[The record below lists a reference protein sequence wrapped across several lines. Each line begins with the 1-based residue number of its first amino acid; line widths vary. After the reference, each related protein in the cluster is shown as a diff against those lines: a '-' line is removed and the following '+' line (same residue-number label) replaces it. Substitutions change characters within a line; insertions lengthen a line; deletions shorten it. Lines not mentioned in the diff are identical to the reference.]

1 LGIRLT
7 AARREIREIQFARF
21 KMPSSPYTID
31 NGAGEQ
37 LTFLRLTQAPSGDRI
52 EVDGTARPGAG
63 PPMHVHY
70 LQEERVL
77 VVTGRAGYQVPGQ
90 PPRFA
95 GPGQVV
101 VWPAGTPHR
110 WWNAGDTELRMT
122 GWCAPPGNVEFYLAA
137 LFASMK
143 ENGGK
148 RPGLFDAAF
157 LTTRYQTEFAML
169 ELPAALRRF
178 VIPLI
183 YAVGRALG
191 KYAKYKDAP
200 APITSEQSPT
210 TNH

>member
-1 LGIRLT
+1 
-7 AARREIREIQFARF
+7 
-21 KMPSSPYTID
+21 MPIYPHTID

-37 LTFLRLTQAPSGDRI
+37 LTFLGRTRTANGERI

-90 PPRFA
+90 PERIA

-122 GWCAPPGNVEFYLAA
+122 GWCAPPGNVEFYLSAM
-137 LFASMK
+137 FASMK

-157 LTTRYQTEFAML
+157 LTTRYQSEFAML
-169 ELPAALRRF
+169 EMPTVIRRL
-178 VIPLI
+178 VVPLI
-183 YAVGRALG
+183 YALG
-191 KYAKYKDAP
+191 LAIGKFAKYKDAP
-200 APITSEQSPT
+200 PPISSERPPT

>member
-1 LGIRLT
+1 
-7 AARREIREIQFARF
+7 
-21 KMPSSPYTID
+21 MPTYPYTID

-37 LTFLRLTQAPSGDRI
+37 LTFLRLTRAASGERI
-52 EVDGTARPGAG
+52 EVDGVARPGAG
-63 PPMHVHY
+63 PPMHVHH

-77 VVTGRAGYQVPGQ
+77 VVTGRVGYQVPGKPQ
-90 PPRFA
+90 QFA

-137 LFASMK
+137 MFASMK

-157 LTTRYQTEFAML
+157 LTTRYRNEFAML
-169 ELPAALRRF
+169 ELPTFMRQC
-178 VIPLI
+178 VIPVV
-183 YAVGRALG
+183 YALGFALG

-200 APITSEQSPT
+200 PPIASSPPT

>member
-1 LGIRLT
+1 
-7 AARREIREIQFARF
+7 
-21 KMPSSPYTID
+21 MPTYPYTID

-37 LTFLRLTQAPSGDRI
+37 LTFLRLTRAASGERI
-52 EVDGTARPGAG
+52 EVDGVARPSAG
-63 PPMHVHY
+63 PPMHVHH

-77 VVTGRAGYQVPGQ
+77 VVTGRVGYQGPGKPQ
-90 PPRFA
+90 QFA

-143 ENGGK
+143 DNGGK

-157 LTTRYQTEFAML
+157 LTTRYRNEFAML
-169 ELPAALRRF
+169 EVPAFVRQF
-178 VIPLI
+178 VIPVV
-183 YAVGRALG
+183 YALGLALG

-200 APITSEQSPT
+200 SPISEQLPT

>member
-1 LGIRLT
+1 
-7 AARREIREIQFARF
+7 
-21 KMPSSPYTID
+21 MPGYPYTID
-31 NGAGEQ
+31 NGAGER
-37 LTFLRLTQAPSGDRI
+37 LTFLGVTRAANGDRI

-77 VVTGRAGYQVPGQ
+77 VVTGRVGYQVPGQ
-90 PPRFA
+90 PERFA

-110 WWNAGDTELRMT
+110 WWNAGDTEARMT
-122 GWCAPPGNVEFYLAA
+122 GWCAPPGNVEFYLATV
-137 LFASMK
+137 FGSMK

-169 ELPAALRRF
+169 ELPTVVRRL
-178 VIPLI
+178 VIPVI
-183 YAVGRALG
+183 YALGLALG

-200 APITSEQSPT
+200 PPMTSASST
-210 TNH
+210 

>member
-1 LGIRLT
+1 
-7 AARREIREIQFARF
+7 
-21 KMPSSPYTID
+21 MPRYPYTID
-31 NGAGEQ
+31 NGGGEQ
-37 LTFLRLTQAPSGDRI
+37 LTFLGLKQTASGDRI
-52 EVDGTARPGAG
+52 EVDGVARPGAG

-77 VVTGRAGYQVPGQ
+77 VVTGRAGYQVAGQ
-90 PPRFA
+90 PERFA

-137 LFASMK
+137 IFASMK

-157 LTTRYQTEFAML
+157 LTTRYRTEFGMV
-169 ELPAALRRF
+169 ELPNLVRRF
-178 VIPLI
+178 VVPLI
-183 YAVGRALG
+183 YALGLALG
-191 KYAKYKDAP
+191 KYAKYKNAP
-200 APITSEQSPT
+200 PPITSERPPT
-210 TNH
+210 TNR

>member
-1 LGIRLT
+1 
-7 AARREIREIQFARF
+7 
-21 KMPSSPYTID
+21 MPVYPYTID

-37 LTFLRLTQAPSGDRI
+37 LTFLGLTRGASGDRI

-90 PPRFA
+90 PERFA
-95 GPGQVV
+95 GPGNVV
-101 VWPAGTPHR
+101 VWPPGTPHR

-137 LFASMK
+137 MFASMK

-157 LTTRYQTEFAML
+157 LTTRYRTEFAML
-169 ELPAALRRF
+169 ELPTVMRRF
-178 VIPLI
+178 VIPVI
-183 YAVGRALG
+183 YALGLALG
-191 KYAKYKDAP
+191 KYTKYKDAP
-200 APITSEQSPT
+200 PPIQ
-210 TNH
+210 